1 MGNHL
6 CGFLSRAGV
15 ESTAY
20 VADNSSRLQ
29 WERCFAK
36 LREIRSYDVDWNDEG
51 GMPPTLQV
59 VSQAIS
65 IAKNLRIN
73 REPAP
78 SRCHATD
85 EGNIIMSWEDTNE
98 YFELEIDE
106 NLCCTSRWLIVL
118 GHVVLPSINST
129 VYSCDKDAI
138 LPSMKLLSDFVNE
151 HQEFLL
157 LALEGSS

>member
-1 MGNHL
+1 MGEKAMSTVLEPRNSVL
-6 CGFLSRAGV
+6 MGRERYKDSSRGVV

-20 VADNSSRLQ
+20 VSDNGSRLQ

-51 GMPPTLQV
+51 GIPPTLQV
-59 VSQAIS
+59 VSQALS
-65 IAKNLRIN
+65 IAKTLRIN

-85 EGNIIMSWEDTNE
+85 EGNIIMSWDDANE

-106 NLCCTSRWLIVL
+106 NLCCTGRWLRPGALRAESAIIEAFSQ
-118 GHVVLPSINST
+118 PS
-129 VYSCDKDAI
+129 
-138 LPSMKLLSDFVNE
+138 
-151 HQEFLL
+151 
-157 LALEGSS
+157 

>member
-1 MGNHL
+1 MSTVLEPRNSGLMGREL
-6 CGFLSRAGV
+6 YKESSRSGI

-20 VADNSSRLQ
+20 VADIGDRAQ

-51 GMPPTLQV
+51 GLPPTLQV
-59 VSQAIS
+59 FSQALS
-65 IAKNLRIN
+65 IAKILRTN

-85 EGNIIMSWEDTNE
+85 EGNIIMSWEDTGE

-106 NLCCTSRWLIVL
+106 NLCCTGRWLRPGARRAESAI
-118 GHVVLPSINST
+118 I
-129 VYSCDKDAI
+129 DAF
-138 LPSMKLLSDFVNE
+138 S
-151 HQEFLL
+151 Q
-157 LALEGSS
+157 SS